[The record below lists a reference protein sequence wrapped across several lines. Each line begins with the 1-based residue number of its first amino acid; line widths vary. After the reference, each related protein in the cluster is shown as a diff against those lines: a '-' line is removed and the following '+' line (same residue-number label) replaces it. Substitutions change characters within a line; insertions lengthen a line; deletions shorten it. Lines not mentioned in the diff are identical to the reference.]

1 MQSFTRAIF
10 ILVALVGPACAP
22 EDDLEFRTTLGGG
35 GGSGGGTVFNTH
47 ALEKRHFS
55 ELTPAHED
63 SLGVALVDVE
73 LGDGAGVASFAV
85 VDGALVVEDDRGE
98 KREGAA
104 LVGSRWWVGN
114 AFWLPQAPIE
124 IAEVVEVDGVTHY
137 VFVHQGDGGLVKNC
151 VGATDGLVRVLSGV
165 SLDEQTGDL
174 TPSPTTT
181 FLACTN
187 GAIGKAAAWGYYDL
201 ARARR
206 PRGVR
211 DGGPLGAG
219 RLLLRRGV
227 AHRGRGPVARRG
239 HVGRARADRSGPAD
253 RGGVG
258 PARPRLRRRAAPG
271 GPRPDRLRRRRG
283 PGLRRKAHQAGR
295 RVVRDPPAVTPRR
308 AAT

>member
-47 ALEKRHFS
+47 ALEKRRFS

-124 IAEVVEVDGVTHY
+124 IAEVAEVDGVTHY

-201 ARARR
+201 ARALDDLE
-206 PRGVR
+206 VFET
-211 DGGPLGAG
+211 A
-219 RLLLRRGV
+219 V
-227 AHRGRGPVARRG
+227 
-239 HVGRARADRSGPAD
+239 
-253 RGGVG
+253 
-258 PARPRLRRRAAPG
+258 
-271 GPRPDRLRRRRG
+271 
-283 PGLRRKAHQAGR
+283 
-295 RVVRDPPAVTPRR
+295 RVVRADYCYDGESHTAAGVPLLVEDMWGVREPAAAGRPIEAVWGPHGLVCAGEPRQAGHGPIACDGVAVPACDGKLTKQVDAWFVTRLP
-308 AAT
+308 

>member
-47 ALEKRHFS
+47 ALEKRRFS

-85 VDGALVVEDDRGE
+85 VDGALVVKDDRGE

-174 TPSPTTT
+174 TPSPATT

-201 ARARR
+201 ARALDDLEVFETAVRVVR
-206 PRGVR
+206 ADYCYDGESHTEAGVPLLVEDMWGVR
-211 DGGPLGAG
+211 EP
-219 RLLLRRGV
+219 
-227 AHRGRGPVARRG
+227 
-239 HVGRARADRSGPAD
+239 
-253 RGGVG
+253 
-258 PARPRLRRRAAPG
+258 AAPG
-271 GPRPDRLRRRRG
+271 RPIEAVWGPH
-283 PGLRRKAHQAGR
+283 GLVCAGEPRQAGHGPIACDG
-295 RVVRDPPAVTPRR
+295 VAVPACDGTLTKQVDAWFVTRLP
-308 AAT
+308 